1 MDDHLVAVRITG
13 GASDIARVTARR
25 QQFAVGRPM
34 EFDEAAPRIAALEY
48 ALGAAGAEI
57 VNGLRVFAERR
68 RLEIDAIEATV
79 VAYLEHAMAYLEV
92 VGESVPPV
100 IRRIHIKVFASC
112 EDHRALRELFETVH
126 ERLPLAV
133 MLRRATELTT
143 ELIVTE

>member
-1 MDDHLVAVRITG
+1 MEEHLVTVRITG
-13 GASDIARVTARR
+13 GPDDVARVTARR

-34 EFDEAAPRIAALEY
+34 EFDERAPRIAAIEY

-57 VNGLRVFAERR
+57 VNGLRVFADRR

-79 VAYLEHAMAYLEV
+79 TASFEHALAYLEV
-92 VGESVPPV
+92 VGESGPPV

-112 EDHRALRELFETVH
+112 ADDRALRQLFETVRD
-126 ERLPLAV
+126 RLPLTAL
-133 MLRRATELTT
+133 LRRATELTT

>member
-13 GASDIARVTARR
+13 GAPDIARVTARR

-68 RLEIDAIEATV
+68 RLDIDAIEATV
-79 VAYLEHAMAYLEV
+79 VAYLEHALAYLEV
-92 VGESVPPV
+92 VGESEGMIRKAGNRFSEKPVPGTDPGDQGE
-100 IRRIHIKVFASC
+100 RRQRQLPGRRRP
-112 EDHRALRELFETVH
+112 HR
-126 ERLPLAV
+126 
-133 MLRRATELTT
+133 
-143 ELIVTE
+143 